1 MAQRPDRP
9 LHTLLTSHMGR
20 IAMLAVF
27 LCLLAL
33 SGVGQVIG
41 KEKSSKKLLYVTHSA
56 GFKHKVLP
64 VSEEIMKQLGADT
77 GHFSVDVTRDVGLIN
92 AENLKK
98 YDALMFYT
106 TGELPISGEQKK
118 AFVDFIRTGG
128 AFIGVHS
135 ATDTFYEWPE
145 YGRII
150 GGYFDKHP
158 WTQVV
163 TVRVEDTAHPAT
175 KHLGT
180 SFEIKDE
187 IYQFKNYSRE
197 NVRVLMTLD
206 TSSVDLNKPNVHRTD
221 GDFATAWCR
230 TYGKG
235 RVFYSALGHFEEV
248 WRDERYRKHI
258 VNGIRWAMG
267 DLEGDATPLPKPKP

>member
-1 MAQRPDRP
+1 MNQNHRTRHFSL
-9 LHTLLTSHMGR
+9 LHASLFFLFTVG
-20 IAMLAVF
+20 IVF
-27 LCLLAL
+27 LFA
-33 SGVGQVIG
+33 VGPHYAEG
-41 KEKSSKKLLYVTHSA
+41 KNPKKLLYVTHSA

-64 VSEEIMKQLGADT
+64 VSEQIMKQLGAES
-77 GHFSVDVTRDVGLIN
+77 GFFSVDTTQDVGLIN

-118 AFVDFIRTGG
+118 AFVDFIRSGG
-128 AFIGVHS
+128 AFIGIHS

-158 WTQVV
+158 WYQEV
-163 TVRVEDTAHPAT
+163 TINVEDNEHPAT
-175 KHLGT
+175 KHLGN
-180 SFEIKDE
+180 SFKIFDE
-187 IYQFKNYSRE
+187 MYQFKNYSRE
-197 NVRVLMTLD
+197 NVRVLMALD
-206 TSSVDLNKPNVHRTD
+206 PTSVDLNKPDVHRTD

-235 RVFYSALGHFEEV
+235 RVFYTALGHREEV
-248 WRDERYRKHI
+248 WRDERYQKHV
-258 VNGIRWAMG
+258 VNGILWALG
-267 DLEGDATPLPKPKP
+267 DLEGDATPKSKPKP